1 MKRTVLTLM
10 VLMLVTPAGV
20 AHGDP
25 VLDGL
30 LSRAAADGLPVDAL
44 RSKVRE
50 GQAKRIPE
58 ARVRAVV
65 QQLMQHMQQAR
76 AWLREGKKAAPP
88 SLMVAVAQARM
99 AGLAERDLKSLVP
112 AGSGPRLAQRVD
124 TLVDLRLR
132 GYRTQDA
139 LQLVRGVAQRE
150 LAAVGGALDGLR
162 RKGELTHSE
171 AVDALLR
178 AVRAQKGSVHRAM
191 QSLSQ
196 HGVRGQGPPASVA
209 PAAKPK
215 KGR

>member
-1 MKRTVLTLM
+1 MKLTVLTLM

-25 VLDGL
+25 ALDGL

-50 GQAKRIPE
+50 GKAKRIPE

-76 AWLREGKKAAPP
+76 SWLRTGKKAVPP
-88 SLMVAVAQARM
+88 ALMVAVAQARM

-112 AGSGPRLAQRVD
+112 AGSGPQLAQRVD
-124 TLVDLRLR
+124 TLVDLHLR
-132 GYRTQDA
+132 GYRTPDA

-150 LAAVGGALDGLR
+150 LASVGALDGLR
-162 RKGELTHSE
+162 RKGELTHAE

-178 AVRAQKGSVHRAM
+178 AVRAQKGSLHRAM